1 MADQNSNEKENLK
14 ADYEEVISTYYKDE
28 KGIHTLIALN
38 VDTRFADSIAEKIA
52 NMPQAEDVWLVTGDV
67 DIIVKAKFPTYKEF
81 KEFIMKNIS
90 QLEGIRKTE
99 TLMVVTVYKSGGT
112 RV

>member
-1 MADQNSNEKENLK
+1 MANINEDAKDNLK

-38 VDTRFADSIAEKIA
+38 VDTKFADAIAEKIA
-52 NMPQAEDVWLVTGDV
+52 DMDQAEDVWLVTGDV
-67 DIIVKAKFPTYKEF
+67 DIFVKAKFPTYKEF
-81 KEFIMKNIS
+81 KEFIMEKIS

-99 TLMVVTVYKSGGT
+99 TLMVVTIYKNKGEKT
-112 RV
+112 